1 MTPDQPDRHPAE
13 TATEPALDPAIQEA
27 RAAPAAPADGAAV
40 LDPLQKERD
49 ALLFL
54 DASHPN
60 HALFQQAVKGLEQL
74 DAKRFKD
81 RRELERIALAI
92 AIQASA
98 IGLTRV
104 DRVALSDNGAGYCF
118 VDLHAVDPALRGYV
132 AHVEAMK
139 PETASRALDAQRI
152 QGQQL
157 QEQRNDET
165 RQQHVGQ
172 VQREVEQRGQERV
185 LRQDRGSQDRAVQQ
199 DRAARDDRSADDRA
213 ASDRAAQDRASQD
226 RATQDRA
233 AQERAPR
240 RL

>member
-13 TATEPALDPAIQEA
+13 AATEPALDPAIQDA

-54 DASHPN
+54 DPSQPN

-104 DRVALSDNGAGYCF
+104 DRVALSDNGAGYFF

-185 LRQDRGSQDRAVQQ
+185 LRHDRSSQDRAVQQ

-233 AQERAPR
+233 PR

>member
-54 DASHPN
+54 DPSHPN

-104 DRVALSDNGAGYCF
+104 DRVALSDNGAGYFF

-185 LRQDRGSQDRAVQQ
+185 LRQDRGSQDRAMQQ

-213 ASDRAAQDRASQD
+213 ASDRAASDRASQD